1 MCNGIDRKESKFH
14 FGAREAK
21 TIKDMR
27 TKL

>member
-1 MCNGIDRKESKFH
+1 MCNDIDRNESKFH
-14 FGAREAK
+14 FGALEAK